1 MNPAP
6 LLLFSLVV
14 VAAPSGPRRY
24 SQLAIKDMEELAPVL
39 RSQVAEIRIELF
51 PDGPIIG
58 EEERIGYGV
67 PWGERRV
74 VLLAPLLDRAKKVW
88 IKGPKGELP
97 AQVILMDPVRRVAIL
112 ETKVPLLQ
120 VGLRNVPVRE
130 KRERKV
136 DDEVFALVST
146 AQESGVVYGVITQ
159 DGTDPEYEGHPR
171 IDLKLDS
178 GMPVFDD
185 TARFV
190 GYSRVVAFDQ
200 DRFMLITPEM
210 IRGAQ
215 TATASAFRK
224 PAPEDGKK
232 RPWWAR

>member
-6 LLLFSLVV
+6 LLLLAVV
-14 VAAPSGPRRY
+14 VAAPTGTRRY

-39 RSQVAEIRIELF
+39 RSQVAEVRVELF

-58 EEERIGYGV
+58 EDERIGYGV

-74 VLLAPLLDRAKKVW
+74 VMLAPLLERAKKIW
-88 IKGPKGELP
+88 IKGPKGDLP
-97 AQVILMDPVRRVAIL
+97 AQLILMDPVRRVAIL
-112 ETKVPLLQ
+112 ETKAPLLQ
-120 VGLRNVPVRE
+120 VGLRNVPARE

-136 DDEVFALVST
+136 DDEVFALIST
-146 AQESGVVYGVITQ
+146 APESGVVYGVITQ
-159 DGTDPEYEGHPR
+159 DGSDPEYEGHPR
-171 IDLKLDS
+171 IDLKLDR

-215 TATASAFRK
+215 TATASASRR
-224 PAPEDGKK
+224 PAPADEKK

>member
-1 MNPAP
+1 MNPTP
-6 LLLFSLVV
+6 LLLLAALA
-14 VAAPSGPRRY
+14 AAPGAPRRY

-39 RSQVAEIRIELF
+39 RSQVAEVRVELF
-51 PDGPIIG
+51 PDGPILG
-58 EEERIGYGV
+58 EDERIGYGV

-74 VLLAPLLDRAKKVW
+74 VMLAPLLERAKKIW
-88 IKGPKGELP
+88 IKGPKGEQP
-97 AQVILMDPVRRVAIL
+97 ARMILMDPVRRVAIL
-112 ETKVPLLQ
+112 ETKAPLLQ
-120 VGLRNVPVRE
+120 VGLRNVPTRE

-136 DDEVFALVST
+136 DDEVFALIST
-146 AQESGVVYGVITQ
+146 APESGVVYGVITQ
-159 DGTDPEYEGHPR
+159 DGTEPEYEGHPR
-171 IDLKLDS
+171 IDLKLDH

-210 IRGAQ
+210 IRDAQ
-215 TATASAFRK
+215 TATASASRK
-224 PAPEDGKK
+224 PAPADEKK